1 MIHLADIVVAT
12 TADLLNGTRLQ
23 SLPSPGVLVC
33 EFISQFND
41 ATNAYDLTI
50 ELPNGDTPVNV
61 QRVSAVNPA
70 LAGVMDSRMSD
81 KFTFPGLAQG
91 GHVTI
96 TLTETG
102 TAVAYFRITF
112 VPLK

>member
-23 SLPSPGVLVC
+23 SLPSPGILTC
-33 EFISQFND
+33 EFIADLND
-41 ATNAYDLTI
+41 ASAAYDLTI

-81 KFTFPGLAQG
+81 KYVFPGLAQG

-102 TAVAYFRITF
+102 TCIAYFRITF
-112 VPLK
+112 VPI